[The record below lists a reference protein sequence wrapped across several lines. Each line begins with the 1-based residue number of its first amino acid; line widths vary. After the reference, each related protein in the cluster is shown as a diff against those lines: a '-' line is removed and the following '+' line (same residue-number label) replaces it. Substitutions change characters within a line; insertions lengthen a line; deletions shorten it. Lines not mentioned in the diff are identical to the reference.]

1 MKIAIAQINCTVG
14 DLDGNV
20 ARIAGF
26 VDQARAQ
33 SADLLVTPE
42 LALCGYPPEDLLLR
56 DDFYRNCDTALQ
68 RLAAQVGG
76 GIVVVVGHPRQVD
89 GKRYNAASVIQD
101 GRIIATY
108 HKHTLPNYT
117 VFDEERYFDSGDRP
131 CVFQVNGV
139 NFGVNICEDTWGRQG
154 PLLAHPGADGKE
166 LNLGI
171 NICADSW
178 EAEAPR
184 AARAAGAQVLLVL
197 NASPYHLH
205 KQHSRYDVMRERV
218 AENGMPLIYV
228 NMVGGQD
235 ELVFDGASF
244 VLNRAGEV
252 THQLPL
258 FKEALG
264 IVTLE
269 NGDPRPGELA
279 PERVLEAEV
288 YDALCLGVRDY
299 VTKNGFPGVLLG
311 LSGGI
316 DSALTLA
323 VAVDALGA
331 GRVRAVMMPS
341 QYTADISREDARTE
355 AETLGVRYTEIAI
368 KLLFD
373 AFLTALAAEFKGLAA
388 DATEENLQSR
398 IRGTLLMALSNKS
411 GAIVLTTGN
420 KSEMGTG
427 YATLYGDMAGGFA
440 VLKDISKRLVYR
452 LSNYRNGISRVIPQ
466 RVIERAPSAELR
478 PDQTDQDSLPPYDV
492 LDAIMEAYVERNL
505 GPRAIEAGGY
515 SRKDVERVIDLLRG
529 SEYKRRQAP
538 IGIRITPRGFGKDWR
553 YPITNKYRHQFE

>member
-14 DLDGNV
+14 DLAGNA
-20 ARIAGF
+20 ARILEF
-26 VDQARAQ
+26 VEQARAK
-33 SADLLVTPE
+33 SADLLLTPE

-56 DDFYRNCDTALQ
+56 DDFYKSCETALQ
-68 RLAAQVGG
+68 RLAAQVRE
-76 GIVVVVGHPRQVD
+76 IAVVVGHPRQLD
-89 GKRYNAASVIQD
+89 GKRYNAASVIQN

-131 CVFQVNGV
+131 CVFKINGIS
-139 NFGVNICEDTWGRQG
+139 FGVNICEDTWGVQG
-154 PLLAHPGADGKE
+154 PLHAGTEVNGNP

-171 NICADSW
+171 NICADTW
-178 EAEAPR
+178 QAEPPR

-197 NASPYHLH
+197 NASPYHMR

-218 AENGMPLIYV
+218 AENDMPLIYA

-244 VLNRAGEV
+244 VLDRKGDV
-252 THQLPL
+252 THQLPQ
-258 FKEALG
+258 FTEALG
-264 IVTLE
+264 IVTIE
-269 NGDPRPGELA
+269 NGDPLPGEIA
-279 PERVLEAEV
+279 PERTLEADV

-299 VTKNGFPGVLLG
+299 VGKNGFPGVLLG

-323 VAVDALGA
+323 VAADALGA
-331 GRVRAVMMPS
+331 GRVHAVMMPS
-341 QYTADISREDARTE
+341 QYTAGISREDARAE
-355 AETLGVRYTEIAI
+355 AEALKVRYTEIGI
-368 KLLFD
+368 EPVFD
-373 AFLTALAAEFKGLAA
+373 AFLSALAGEFKGLEQ
-388 DATEENLQSR
+388 DTTEENLQSR

-427 YATLYGDMAGGFA
+427 YATLYGDMAGGFG
-440 VLKDISKRLVYR
+440 VLKDISKMMVYR
-452 LSNYRNGISRVIPQ
+452 LSNYRNTVAAVIPQ
-466 RVIERAPSAELR
+466 RVITRAPSAELR
-478 PDQTDQDSLPPYDV
+478 ANQVDQDSLPPYDV

-505 GPRAIEAGGY
+505 GLREIEAAGFA
-515 SRKDVERVIDLLRG
+515 RKDIERVIHLLRI

-553 YPITNKYRHQFE
+553 YPITSKYRDSFG

>member
-14 DLDGNV
+14 DLAGNV
-20 ARIAGF
+20 ARILDF
-26 VDQARAQ
+26 TQRARAQ
-33 SADLLVTPE
+33 LASLLVTPE

-56 DDFYRNCDTALQ
+56 DDFYRNCDAALQ
-68 RLAAQVGG
+68 KLAVRIE
-76 GIVVVVGHPRQVD
+76 GITVVVGHPRQMG

-101 GRIIATY
+101 GRIVATY

-117 VFDEERYFDSGDRP
+117 VFDEERYFDTDDKP
-131 CVFQVNGV
+131 CVVEVNGIT
-139 NFGVNICEDTWGRQG
+139 FGINICEDTWGRQG
-154 PLLAHPGADGKE
+154 PLLANPGANGRE
-166 LNLGI
+166 LKLGA
-171 NICADSW
+171 NSGDA
-178 EAEAPR
+178 AAPR

-197 NASPYHLH
+197 NASPYHLR

-218 AENGMPLIYV
+218 AENGMPLIYA

-244 VLNRAGEV
+244 VINRAGEI
-252 THQLPL
+252 THQLPM

-269 NGDPRPGELA
+269 NGDPLPGEVA
-279 PERVLEAEV
+279 PERSVEADV

-316 DSALTLA
+316 DSALT
-323 VAVDALGA
+323 VAIAADALGA
-331 GRVRAVMMPS
+331 DKVHAVMMPS
-341 QYTADISREDARTE
+341 QYTAGMSRDDANAE
-355 AETLGVRYTEIAI
+355 ADALGVRYSEIAI
-368 KLLFD
+368 KPMFE
-373 AFLTALAAEFKGLAA
+373 AFLAALEPQFKGLPA
-388 DATEENLQSR
+388 DTTEENLQSR

-440 VLKDISKRLVYR
+440 VLKDISKMLVYR
-452 LSNYRNGISRVIPQ
+452 LSNYRNSVSPVIPQ
-466 RVIERAPSAELR
+466 RVITRAPSAELR

-492 LDAIMEAYVERNL
+492 LDAIMEAYVEQNV
-505 GPRAIEAGGY
+505 GPREIEASGY
-515 SRKDVERVIDLLRG
+515 SRKDIERVIHLLRI

>member
-14 DLDGNV
+14 DLAGNV
-20 ARIAGF
+20 ARILEF
-26 VDQARAQ
+26 VERARAQ
-33 SADLLVTPE
+33 AAGLLVTPE

-68 RLAAQVGG
+68 QLATQVS
-76 GIVVVVGHPRQVD
+76 GIAVLVGHPRQVD

-101 GRIIATY
+101 GRIVATY

-117 VFDEERYFDSGDRP
+117 VFDEERYFDSGDQP
-131 CVFQVNGV
+131 CVFQVNGI

-154 PLLAHPGADGKE
+154 PLLANPGVNGKE

-197 NASPYHLH
+197 NSSPYHMR

-218 AENGMPLIYV
+218 AENGMPLIYA

-244 VLNRAGEV
+244 VLNRAGEI

-264 IVTLE
+264 IVAIE
-269 NGDPRPGELA
+269 NADPRPGEIV
-279 PERVLEAEV
+279 PERAIEADV

-299 VTKNGFPGVLLG
+299 VGKNGFPGVLLG

-323 VAVDALGA
+323 IAVDSLGA
-331 GRVRAVMMPS
+331 DKVRVVMMPS
-341 QYTADISREDARTE
+341 QYTASISREDAR
-355 AETLGVRYTEIAI
+355 AQAGTLGVRYSEIAI
-368 KLLFD
+368 KPMFD
-373 AFLTALAAEFKGLAA
+373 AFLDALAGEFKGLPA
-388 DATEENLQSR
+388 DTTEENIQAR

-440 VLKDISKRLVYR
+440 VLKDISKTLVYR
-452 LSNYRNGISRVIPQ
+452 LADYRNGITRVIPQ
-466 RVIERAPSAELR
+466 RVITRPPSAELR
-478 PDQTDQDSLPPYDV
+478 PNQTDQDSLPPYDV
-492 LDAIMEAYVERNL
+492 LDAIMEAYVEHNL
-505 GPRAIEAGGY
+505 GPREIEADGY
-515 SRKDVERVIDLLRG
+515 ARKDVERVISLLRM

-553 YPITNKYRHQFE
+553 YPITNKYRHRFE

>member
-14 DLDGNV
+14 DLAGNV
-20 ARIAGF
+20 ARIVEFA
-26 VDQARAQ
+26 DRARAQ

-42 LALCGYPPEDLLLR
+42 LALSGYPPEDLLLR
-56 DDFYRNCDTALQ
+56 DDFYRNCDIALQ
-68 RLAAQVGG
+68 RLAAQVS
-76 GIVVVVGHPRQVD
+76 GIVVVVGYPRQI
-89 GKRYNAASVIQD
+89 GRRRYNAASVIQD

-108 HKHTLPNYT
+108 HKHALPNYT
-117 VFDEERYFDSGDRP
+117 VFDEERYFDSDDVP
-131 CVFQVNGV
+131 CVFEVGDIK
-139 NFGVNICEDTWGRQG
+139 FGVNICEDTWGRQG
-154 PLLAHPGADGKE
+154 PLLANPGTNAREIDAGGNNCGAWK
-166 LNLGI
+166 
-171 NICADSW
+171 AQ
-178 EAEAPR
+178 APR

-197 NASPYHLH
+197 NASPYHLR

-218 AENGMPLIYV
+218 AENGMPLIYA

-244 VLNRAGEV
+244 VLNRAGEI

-258 FKEALG
+258 FREALG
-264 IVTLE
+264 IVTIE
-269 NGDPRPGELA
+269 KGDPQPGEIA
-279 PERVLEAEV
+279 PERALEADV

-323 VAVDALGA
+323 IAADAIGA
-331 GRVRAVMMPS
+331 GKVRAFMLPS
-341 QYTADISREDARTE
+341 QYTASMSREDARAQ
-355 AETLGVRYTEIAI
+355 AETLGVRYSEIAI
-368 KLLFD
+368 TPVFD
-373 AFLTALAAEFKGLAA
+373 AFLAALSAEFKGLAS
-388 DATEENLQSR
+388 DTTEENLQSR
-398 IRGTLLMALSNKS
+398 IRGTLLMAMSNKS
-411 GAIVLTTGN
+411 GSIVLTTGN

-440 VLKDISKRLVYR
+440 VLKDISKMMVYR
-452 LSNYRNGISRVIPQ
+452 LANYRNSVSAVVPQ
-466 RVIERAPSAELR
+466 RVITRPPSAELR
-478 PDQTDQDSLPPYDV
+478 PDQTDQDSLPPYAV
-492 LDAIMEAYVERNL
+492 LDAIMEAYVEDNQ
-505 GPRAIEAGGY
+505 GPREIEAAGH
-515 SRKDVERVIDLLRG
+515 SRGDIERVIDLLRI

>member
-14 DLDGNV
+14 DLAGNV
-20 ARIAGF
+20 ARI
-26 VDQARAQ
+26 VDFAERARAQ
-33 SADLLVTPE
+33 SVDLLVTPE
-42 LALCGYPPEDLLLR
+42 LAVCGYPPEDLLLR
-56 DDFYRNCDTALQ
+56 DDFYRNCDAALE
-68 RLAAQVGG
+68 RLAAR
-76 GIVVVVGHPRQVD
+76 IAAITVVVGHPRQVD

-117 VFDEERYFDSGDRP
+117 VFDEERYFDTGDEP
-131 CVFQVNGV
+131 CVFQVSGV

-154 PLLAHPGADGKE
+154 PLLANPGVNGRQ

-178 EAEAPR
+178 DAVAPH
-184 AARAAGAQVLLVL
+184 AARAAGAEVLLVL
-197 NASPYHLH
+197 NASPYHLR

-218 AENGMPLIYV
+218 AETGIPLIYA

-244 VLNRAGEV
+244 VLNREGVV

-264 IVTLE
+264 IVSIE
-269 NGDPRPGELA
+269 HGDALPGEIA
-279 PERVLEAEV
+279 PERAIEADV

-299 VTKNGFPGVLLG
+299 VGKNGFPGVLLG

-331 GRVRAVMMPS
+331 DKVRAVMMPS
-341 QYTADISREDARTE
+341 QYTASISREDARAQAE
-355 AETLGVRYTEIAI
+355 ALKVRYTEIAI
-368 KLLFD
+368 KPVFD
-373 AFLTALAAEFKGLAA
+373 AFLAALAEEFRGLPQ
-388 DATEENLQSR
+388 DTTEENLQSR
-398 IRGTLLMALSNKS
+398 IRGTLLMALSNKG

-427 YATLYGDMAGGFA
+427 YATLYGDMAGGFG
-440 VLKDISKRLVYR
+440 VLKDISKMMVYR
-452 LSNYRNGISRVIPQ
+452 LANYRNTIAPVIPQ
-466 RVIERAPSAELR
+466 RVITRAPSAELR
-478 PDQTDQDSLPPYDV
+478 PNQVDQDSLPPYDV
-492 LDAIMEAYVERNL
+492 LDSIMEAYVEQNL
-505 GPRAIEAGGY
+505 GPRAIEEAGFA
-515 SRKDVERVIDLLRG
+515 RKDVERVIHLLRI
-529 SEYKRRQAP
+529 SEYKRRQAS
-538 IGIRITPRGFGKDWR
+538 IGVRITPRGFGKDWR

>member
-14 DLDGNV
+14 DLAGNV
-20 ARIAGF
+20 ARIVEFANR
-26 VDQARAQ
+26 ARAQ

-68 RLAAQVGG
+68 RLAAQVS
-76 GIVVVVGHPRQVD
+76 GIVVVVGYPRQI
-89 GKRYNAASVIQD
+89 GRKRYNAASVIQN

-117 VFDEERYFDSGDRP
+117 VFDEERYFDSDNEP
-131 CVFQVNGV
+131 CVFQVSGV
-139 NFGVNICEDTWGRQG
+139 KFGVNICEDTWGRQG
-154 PLLAHPGADGKE
+154 PLLANPGTDGKE

-171 NICADSW
+171 NICADTC

-197 NASPYHLH
+197 NASPYHLR

-218 AENGMPLIYV
+218 AESGMPLIYA

-258 FKEALG
+258 FQEALG
-264 IVTLE
+264 IVTIE
-269 NGDPRPGELA
+269 KDDPQPGDVV
-279 PERVLEAEV
+279 PERALEADV

-316 DSALTLA
+316 DSALTLT
-323 VAVDALGA
+323 VAADAIGA
-331 GRVRAVMMPS
+331 GNVRAIMLPS
-341 QYTADISREDARTE
+341 QYTASISREDARAQ
-355 AETLGVRYTEIAI
+355 AETLGVRYSEITI
-368 KLLFD
+368 TPVFD
-373 AFLTALAAEFKGLAA
+373 AFLAALSAEFKGLAA
-388 DATEENLQSR
+388 DTTEENLQSR
-398 IRGTLLMALSNKS
+398 IRGTLLMAMSNKS
-411 GAIVLTTGN
+411 GSIVLTTGN

-440 VLKDISKRLVYR
+440 VLKDISKMMVYR
-452 LSNYRNGISRVIPQ
+452 LANYRNSVSTVIPQ
-466 RVIERAPSAELR
+466 RVITRAPSAELR
-478 PDQTDQDSLPPYDV
+478 PDQTDQDSLPPYAV
-492 LDAIMEAYVERNL
+492 LDAIMEAYVEDNL
-505 GPRAIEAGGY
+505 GPREIEASGY
-515 SRKDVERVIDLLRG
+515 SREDIERVINLLRI